1 MKLRCSSKTSNNLF
15 SFLVLV
21 CLLCLIPRSPAS
33 LLAQQVEG
41 APDLREGQF
50 LYEKNCAHCHGAAG
64 RGDGPVAPL
73 LDPAPRDFTS
83 AQFKIR
89 STPTG
94 SLPTDQDLFN
104 AITRGL
110 AGTAMEDW
118 GMLPEEERWQLVAY
132 LKTFSPRFE
141 EEKPQPIEFRQS
153 GALGAEAIARGRV
166 LYRTMKCFLCH
177 GKEGKGDGPITVA
190 MRSAWDM
197 PFEARNL
204 TRADRYKGGSSTE
217 DIYRTISTGLAG
229 TPMGSYADYM
239 NSAERWHLA
248 AYVESLQSP
257 RRETAAV
264 VLKSRYSAEEPP
276 VDPDDSRWEEVEGFT
291 IPLSAQVIAQ
301 PRLYNHHTD
310 LVEVKSY
317 SSDREIAFLLQW
329 DDRTE
334 TKEAVF
340 QDGVALQFPTKTPEG
355 PVKPHFFM
363 GEPGKSVNLWQW
375 EAGRDSLAT
384 ELIAS
389 GFEAVEMQ
397 PDTSQQVK
405 AMARW
410 KAGRW
415 KVVLRRPLRTA
426 DPVDAQFE
434 KGRLIP
440 MAFSAWDGAN
450 REIGLRRSLSSWY
463 YLTLETS
470 RPIRVYLGALLG
482 VLAAINL
489 QLWLIR
495 KARRTSAAKNQTRS
509 VPADQPG

>member
-1 MKLRCSSKTSNNLF
+1 MILRRSSKMSDKFYL
-15 SFLVLV
+15 FLVLV
-21 CLLCLIPRSPAS
+21 CLCLIPRSPAS

-41 APDLREGQF
+41 AQDLQEGQL
-50 LYEKNCAHCHGAAG
+50 LYEKRCAHCHGAEG

-89 STPTG
+89 STPRG

-110 AGTAMEDW
+110 AGTAMEGWD
-118 GMLPEEERWQLVAY
+118 MLPEEERWQLVAY
-132 LKTFSPRFE
+132 IKTFSPQFE
-141 EEKPQPIEFRQS
+141 EEKPQPIELRQS
-153 GALGAEAIARGRV
+153 VSLGAEAIARGRE

-190 MRSAWDM
+190 MRSTWDM

-229 TPMGSYADYM
+229 TPMDSYADYM
-239 NSAERWHLA
+239 SSEERWHLA

-257 RRETAAV
+257 RRETAEV
-264 VLKSRYSAEEPP
+264 VLKSRYSSEGPP

-291 IPLSAQVIAQ
+291 IPLSAQVIAR
-301 PRLYNHHTD
+301 PRLYNRNID

-317 SSDREIAFLLQW
+317 SSDHEIAFLLQW
-329 DDRTE
+329 DDRTA

-340 QDGVALQFPTKTPEG
+340 QDGVALQFPTKTLEG

-384 ELIAS
+384 EFVAS
-389 GFEAVEMQ
+389 GFKAVEMQ
-397 PDTSQQVK
+397 PDTNQRVK
-405 AMARW
+405 ATARW
-410 KAGRW
+410 KEGRW
-415 KVVLRRPLRTA
+415 KVVLRRSLRTE
-426 DPVDAQFE
+426 DPVDVQFE

-440 MAFSAWDGAN
+440 IAFSAWDGDN
-450 REIGLRRSLSSWY
+450 REIGLRKSLSSWY
-463 YLTLETS
+463 YLVLEPS
-470 RPIRVYLGALLG
+470 RPAQVYLYALLG
-482 VLAAINL
+482 VLVTVNL
-489 QLWLIR
+489 ELWLMR
-495 KARRTSAAKNQTRS
+495 KARQTSAAKDQTPS
-509 VPADQPG
+509 VPAD

>member
-1 MKLRCSSKTSNNLF
+1 MILRRSSKMGDKFYL
-15 SFLVLV
+15 FLVLV
-21 CLLCLIPRSPAS
+21 CLCLIPRSPAS

-41 APDLREGQF
+41 AQDLQEGQL
-50 LYEKNCAHCHGAAG
+50 LYEKRCAHCHGAEG

-89 STPTG
+89 STPRG

-110 AGTAMEDW
+110 AGTAMEGWD
-118 GMLPEEERWQLVAY
+118 MLPEEERWQLVAY

-141 EEKPQPIEFRQS
+141 EEEPQPIEFRQS
-153 GALGAEAIARGRV
+153 VSFGAEAIARGRA

-177 GKEGKGDGPITVA
+177 GKEGKGNGPITVA

-197 PFEARNL
+197 PFAARNL
-204 TRADRYKGGSSTE
+204 TRADQYKGGSSTE

-229 TPMGSYADYM
+229 TPMDSYADYM
-239 NSAERWHLA
+239 SAEERWYLA

-257 RRETAAV
+257 RRETAEV
-264 VLKSRYSAEEPP
+264 VLNSRYSSEGLP
-276 VDPDDSRWEEVEGFT
+276 VAPDDSRWEEVEGFT
-291 IPLSAQVIAQ
+291 IPLSAQVIAR
-301 PRLYNHHTD
+301 PRLYNHHID

-317 SSDREIAFLLQW
+317 SSDQEIAFLLQW

-355 PVKPHFFM
+355 PVNPHFFL
-363 GEPGKSVNLWQW
+363 GEPGKSVNLWRW
-375 EAGRDSLAT
+375 EAGEDSLAA
-384 ELIAS
+384 ELTADGFAS
-389 GFEAVEMQ
+389 VKTQ
-397 PDTSQQVK
+397 PAASQQVR
-405 AMARW
+405 ATAIW
-410 KAGRW
+410 KDGRW

-426 DPVDAQFE
+426 DPIDAQFE

-440 MAFSAWDGAN
+440 MAFSTWDGAN

-463 YLTLETS
+463 YLALETS
-470 RPIRVYLGALLG
+470 RPIRVYLYALLG
-482 VLAAINL
+482 VLSAINL
-489 QLWLIR
+489 QLWLIC
-495 KARRTSAAKNQTRS
+495 KARLQ
-509 VPADQPG
+509 